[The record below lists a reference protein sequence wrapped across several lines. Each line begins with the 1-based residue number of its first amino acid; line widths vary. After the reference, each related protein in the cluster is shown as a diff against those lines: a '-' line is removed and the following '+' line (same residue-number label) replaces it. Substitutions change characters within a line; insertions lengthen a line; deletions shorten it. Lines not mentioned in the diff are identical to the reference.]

1 MSDLR
6 VADHIPTPDH
16 HRQRYD
22 FREHLGSGGMADVYR
37 ARDTELGRDVA
48 VKVFRADDDTVADL
62 QRREREIRLLSRL
75 NHPGLVGIHDAGV
88 LMDEGVARR
97 YIVMEYVEGRS
108 LAHRLARGPMKP
120 RQVADIGAQMADALS
135 YVHGHGI
142 VHRDVKPENILVAE
156 VPTLGYTLM
165 AKLADFGV
173 AQFADGPRLTG
184 DGAIMGTAA
193 YISPEQAR
201 GDEVG
206 TPSDVYSL
214 GLVLLESLRGERE
227 YPGSA
232 IEAALARL
240 HRPPA
245 VPDDLPGEWRALL
258 AAMTDSDPARRPTA
272 HDVAATMRDV
282 IRSMIITGRGKHEG
296 RAGRTSLRPRAT
308 PRRASGTAGSSGA
321 TGASGSSRRFGWF
334 RSVRSPGSPGSP
346 GSPARTVAIASAVVG
361 GVAVSVA
368 LVVTAVAGVVA
379 L

>member
-6 VADHIPTPDH
+6 LADPTPTPDH

-88 LMDEGVARR
+88 LMHEGVARR
-97 YIVMEYVEGRS
+97 YVVMEYVEGRS

-120 RQVADIGAQMADALS
+120 RQVADVAAQMADALS

-173 AQFADGPRLTG
+173 AQFADGSRLTG

-201 GDEVG
+201 GEEVG

-214 GLVLLESLRGERE
+214 GLVLLEALRGERE

-258 AAMTDSDPARRPTA
+258 EAMTADDPARRPTA

-282 IRSMIITGRGKHEG
+282 IRGMIITGRGKHEG
-296 RAGRTSLRPRAT
+296 RKGWRPRPT
-308 PRRASGTAGSSGA
+308 RAMWGS
-321 TGASGSSRRFGWF
+321 ASGSS
-334 RSVRSPGSPGSP
+334 GSS
-346 GSPARTVAIASAVVG
+346 GSPARTVAIAFAAVG
-361 GVAVSVA
+361 GVAIAVT